1 MSRFINRRQELRFLK
16 EKYESKNAELIV
28 LYGRRRIGKT
38 ELLVEFSKGKNAL
51 YFIGRAES
59 HEDTMRR
66 LNLLAMEFFKDVT
79 LARTPFSRWDDFFD
93 YMSQKADERIILIID
108 EFPLIVDKFP
118 EILSIMQDKW
128 DSTLRKTKLMLVL
141 CGSSIS
147 MMEKYAL
154 DYKSPIYGRR
164 TGQWMVDRLDVAH
177 LKEFFPKY
185 SAEDL
190 FVLYSAI
197 DAIPGY
203 LAKFEG
209 EKSVWENIE
218 KKMLSKGE
226 FLYEEVEILL
236 REEFRDASNYM
247 SILSA
252 VAGGMTSFNDVY
264 NRTGLDKS
272 LLSKYFFILEKVGI
286 IEKTFPVTENFK
298 QRLKAKGAL
307 YSLKDNFFDFWFRY
321 VYPNIAELEK
331 GNSAAVIGLI
341 KKDFPNYGG
350 RKFERFVTELFP
362 HLDIF
367 KHTKIGRWWHKDK
380 EIDILALNDSTKEI
394 MFCECK
400 WRDSMDAGKILTEL
414 KEKAKYVEWNNGKR
428 KEHYAIFAKSF
439 KERIKKPNLVL
450 FDLKNLEKAMR
461 Q

>member
-1 MSRFINRRQELRFLK
+1 MSKFIDRKRELGFLK
-16 EKYESKNAELIV
+16 EKYESKNAELVV

-38 ELLVEFSKGKNAL
+38 ELLVEFSKGKNAM

-66 LNLLAMEFFKDVT
+66 LNLSAMEFFKDVS
-79 LARTPFSRWDDFFD
+79 LARTPFSGWDGFFD
-93 YMSQKADERIILIID
+93 YLAQKADERLVLIID
-108 EFPLIVDKFP
+108 EFPVIVDKFP
-118 EILSIMQDKW
+118 EILSVMRDKW
-128 DSTLRKTKLMLVL
+128 DSALGKTKLMIVL

-147 MMEKYAL
+147 MMEKCAL

-164 TGQWMVDRLDVAH
+164 TGQWMVDRLDVVH
-177 LKEFFPKY
+177 LREFFPKY
-185 SAEDL
+185 SAEDIVIL
-190 FVLYSAI
+190 HSAI

-209 EKSVWENIE
+209 EKTIWENIE
-218 KKMLSKGE
+218 RKMLSKGE

-236 REEFRDASNYM
+236 REEFRDPSNYM

-252 VAGGMTSFNDVY
+252 VAGGLTSFNDVY

-286 IEKTFPVTENFK
+286 VEKTLPITENVK
-298 QRLKAKGAL
+298 RRLKAKGVL
-307 YSLKDNFFDFWFRY
+307 YSLKDNFFDFWFRF
-321 VYPNIAELEK
+321 VYPNMAELEK
-331 GNSAAVIGLI
+331 GNSAAVASAV
-341 KKDFPNYGG
+341 KKEFPDYSGK
-350 RKFERFVTELFP
+350 KFERFVTELFP
-362 HLDIF
+362 HLGVF

-380 EIDILALNDSTKEI
+380 EIDVLALNDNTKEI

-400 WRDSMDAGKILTEL
+400 WSDNVDARKMLAVL
-414 KEKAKYVEWNNGKR
+414 REKAKFVQWNSGKR

-439 KERIKKPNLVL
+439 RERIREPDILL
-450 FDLKNLEKAMR
+450 FDLKDLEKAFG
-461 Q
+461 